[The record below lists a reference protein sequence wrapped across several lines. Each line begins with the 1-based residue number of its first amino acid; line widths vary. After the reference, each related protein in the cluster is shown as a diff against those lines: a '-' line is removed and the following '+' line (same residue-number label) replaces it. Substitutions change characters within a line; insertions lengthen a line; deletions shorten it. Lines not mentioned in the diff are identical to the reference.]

1 MIKHLYQAVTGTPWT
16 TGRSA
21 TAEFGPTVATRYAK
35 ELSWLSDDDLMAM
48 TPAQAAAY
56 GQAMSIART
65 DIERVEIFEA
75 FDLVA

>member
-1 MIKHLYQAVTGTPWT
+1 MIARLYEAVTGTPWT

-21 TAEFGPTVATRYAK
+21 AAEFGPTVATRYADA
-35 ELSWLSDDDLMAM
+35 LSWLTDAELMAM

-56 GQAMSIART
+56 GQAMAAART

-75 FDLVA
+75 FDLVS